1 MESRIL
7 IVWAQ
12 MPKLQQNTFFIG
24 QVLCL
29 GQGFLVIHLLL
40 GTVRL
45 KAQGN
50 LPGKIC
56 SSGCEL

>member
-29 GQGFLVIHLLL
+29 GHGFLVIQLLL
-40 GTVRL
+40 GTVLL

-56 SSGCEL
+56 SSDCD